1 MYEEILSESLKKIPG
16 VLKNNEIPNAR
27 YLIYNSNLMIEM
39 MDTMVYLVA
48 LSNPIS
54 ATSEPIGFTI
64 TINENKE
71 LVPSPLD
78 KNSIMILFNYYSYYS
93 TIAIKN
99 PLIAD
104 DPNVQDDP
112 EFDKLMQLKSA
123 EGMKLYKLRN
133 TELYGTTFIPIFT
146 GFPALTKS
154 DSIAVKVYKDDIDG
168 YSVVEYT
175 IFKNKLKENIRM
187 YFRILNL

>member
-71 LVPSPLD
+71 LIPSPLD
-78 KNSIMILFNYYSYYS
+78 KATIMLLFNYYSYYS
-93 TIAIKN
+93 TISKN
-99 PLIAD
+99 TLIAD
-104 DPNVQDDP
+104 DPNIQNDP
-112 EFDKLMQLKSA
+112 EFDKLLQLKSS
-123 EGMKLYKLRN
+123 EGMKLYKLHN
-133 TELYGTTFIPIFT
+133 TELYGTTFIPIFN
-146 GFPALTKS
+146 GFPSLVKA
-154 DSIAVKVYKDDIDG
+154 DSISVKVYKDDIEG

-175 IFKNKLKENIRM
+175 IFKNKLKENIKM